1 MKLPEETVSEATKG
15 GDARYHSV
23 AYGGGGGGGDFAWTL
38 DVRDVMTLR

>member
-23 AYGGGGGGGDFAWTL
+23 AYDGGGGGDGGGDFA
-38 DVRDVMTLR
+38 

>member
-23 AYGGGGGGGDFAWTL
+23 AYDGGGGGGGGGGGDGGGDFA
-38 DVRDVMTLR
+38 

>member
-23 AYGGGGGGGDFAWTL
+23 AYDGGGGGGDFA
-38 DVRDVMTLR
+38 